1 MAECNCRHL
10 KMFETTLRD
19 GRVVRISAPNAYD
32 ARLKLQ
38 ELYGV
43 REVLYVPKMIPS

>member
-1 MAECNCRHL
+1 MADCDCRHL
-10 KMFETTLRD
+10 KTFETTLRD

-38 ELYGV
+38 ELYGP
-43 REVLYVPKMIPS
+43 REVQYIPKMVAS